1 MYIYTY
7 QLQGQVCACIA
18 YVHKCV
24 HLWDMFL
31 NQGPSTFI
39 TCLGCHRYTTKYLL
53 QAMNLQPMDL
63 GVHLPAR
70 DTSTS
75 WNAFHHSRNLLQ

>member
-1 MYIYTY
+1 MYIYTYY

-18 YVHKCV
+18 YVRKCV

-31 NQGPSTFI
+31 SQGPSTFI
-39 TCLGCHRYTTKYLL
+39 TCLGCRGYTTKYLF
-53 QAMNLQPMDL
+53 QAMNLQPMGL
-63 GVHLPAR
+63 GCGVHLPAR

-75 WNAFHHSRNLLQ
+75 WN